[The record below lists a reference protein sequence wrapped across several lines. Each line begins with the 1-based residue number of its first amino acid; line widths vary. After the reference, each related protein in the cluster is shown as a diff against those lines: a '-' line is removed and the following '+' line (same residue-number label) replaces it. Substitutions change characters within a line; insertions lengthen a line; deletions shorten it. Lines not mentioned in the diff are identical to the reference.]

1 MLSLLSRAL
10 RLLPSTKVIRDDFSG
25 PLLFVGDLHGDPM
38 GLKIARR
45 FLERGNGKV
54 VFLGDYADRGRYQ
67 RETLRELFTLLLD
80 YPDRVILL
88 RGNHE
93 IGPPGHPRYAGPVFP
108 YDVKN
113 VLTPEELSLYEEIHV
128 RLPVVYL
135 NEEIGII
142 ALHGFI
148 SASLLSDL
156 PREISPEEEFYILWS
171 DSDPLST
178 EFRGVSVPDPWDWS
192 KDRVEK
198 VLEERGLF
206 LLKGHSPHELKEA
219 PRRII
224 VLFAHCR
231 DTGGYYDYGVRYA
244 LVDGEMRLF
253 EEIPC
258 GEHRRILRSLEDY
271 LSVG

>member
-1 MLSLLSRAL
+1 MLPFLSRAL
-10 RLLPSTKVIRDDFSG
+10 RLLPSTKVIQDDFPG

-38 GLKIARR
+38 GVKIARR
-45 FLERGNGKV
+45 FLEHSNGKV

-67 RETLRELFTLLLD
+67 RETLRGLFTLFLEH
-80 YPDRVILL
+80 PDRVILL

-93 IGPPGHPRYAGPVFP
+93 IGSPSHPRYVGPVSP
-108 YDVKN
+108 YDVRN

-135 NEEIGII
+135 NEGIGII

-148 SASLLSDL
+148 SASLLSEL
-156 PREISPEEEFYILWS
+156 PREMSPEEEFYILWS

-178 EFRGVSVPDPWDWS
+178 EFRGVPVPDPWDWS
-192 KDRVEK
+192 REKVER

-206 LLKGHSPHELKEA
+206 LLKGHSPHELKNTPE
-219 PRRII
+219 RVV
-224 VLFAHCR
+224 VLFAHCK

-244 LVDGEMRLF
+244 LFDGEMRLF

-258 GEHRRILRSLEDY
+258 GEHRKILHSLEDY